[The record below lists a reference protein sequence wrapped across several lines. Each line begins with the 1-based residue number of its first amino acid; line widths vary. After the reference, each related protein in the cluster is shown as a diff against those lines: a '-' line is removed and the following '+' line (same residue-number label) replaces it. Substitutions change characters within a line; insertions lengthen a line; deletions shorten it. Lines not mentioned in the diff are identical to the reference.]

1 MSLLGPITIL
11 AHMFSGLLLLSLG
24 RHGKLCPVLDHPFDL
39 GKHLCPF
46 RELVYNLSEILDCP
60 IASFIM
66 EFLIGI
72 GSVNLIVSLAYPAGS
87 AGRVESYV

>member
-1 MSLLGPITIL
+1 MGVRSFEFKSLSLLGPITIL

-60 IASFIM
+60 IIRG
-66 EFLIGI
+66 EKEERL
-72 GSVNLIVSLAYPAGS
+72 
-87 AGRVESYV
+87 